1 MTTGS
6 QVNQQDLLEAKSFL
20 EKEMAVRQS
29 RENLVPYMKLMMPDM
44 VEPDNVMKSRF
55 VGGWHHDKLCHKLEL
70 LERGVIRRLI
80 VTMPPRHSKSET
92 CTRGFPSWYIGK
104 RPSSQILIAGYSETF
119 AQQEFGREIRAT
131 MSSDRYTDVFPA
143 CQMDKGGKSA
153 GFIMTT
159 AKGKMTMTGVGGAMT
174 GKGADLLVID
184 DPIKNAEQADS
195 EVERNNIWNWYMTT
209 ARTRLQPGG
218 RILIV
223 MTRWHED
230 DLIGRILDPETNSQE
245 AIDKWE
251 VLHLPAL
258 RDPDTGLACSDD
270 GKNVA
275 LWPNW
280 QPKEELLAIKQDVT
294 PRVWSALYQG
304 QPTPEDGEYFTSPM
318 IKEYHPY
325 QLPDENDLRKYM
337 AMDLAVSY
345 EAKRDASCILTVGVD
360 AEDNIWVLDAIWER
374 KAADDIVESAVM
386 AMDVHKPLIVWGEK
400 GQISKSIGP
409 FMRKRMNE
417 LNIHAYIEEETPA
430 VDKQVR
436 SRSIRAR
443 MSMGKVLFPK
453 DAHWFSDAKTEMLK
467 FPNGRHDDFVDALS
481 WIGLGLEREIG
492 HKPIK
497 DVEQEKVGTI
507 AWIKK
512 QSELER
518 NMHLNED
525 LEF

>member
-1 MTTGS
+1 MTA
-6 QVNQQDLLEAKSFL
+6 QDELQEAKNLL
-20 EKEMAVRQS
+20 EKELAVRQS
-29 RENLVPYMKLMMPDM
+29 RQNLVPYMKLMMPDITD
-44 VEPDNVMKSRF
+44 PDDVTKSRF
-55 VGGWHHDKLCHKLEL
+55 VGGWHHDKLCKKLEL
-70 LERGVIRRLI
+70 LEKGVIRRLI

-92 CTRGFPSWYIGK
+92 CTRGFPSWYVGK
-104 RPSSQILIAGYSETF
+104 RPQSQVLIAGYSETF
-119 AQQEFGREIRAT
+119 AQQEFGREIRST
-131 MSSDRYTDVFPA
+131 MGSQRYAEVFPA

-159 AKGKMTMTGVGGAMT
+159 VGGKMTMTGVGGGMT

-230 DLIGRILDPETNSQE
+230 DLIGRILDTETNSQA

-258 RDPDTGLACSDD
+258 RDPETGMASS
-270 GKNVA
+270 NAETSMA

-280 QPKEELLAIKQDVT
+280 QPKEELLAIREDVT

-304 QPTPEDGEYFTSPM
+304 QPTPEDGEYFTAQM
-318 IKEYHPY
+318 IKEYYPY
-325 QLPDENDLRKYM
+325 QLPPKEELRIYM

-360 AEDNIWVLDAIWER
+360 SEDNIWILDAVWER
-374 KAADDIVESAVM
+374 KAADDIVEAAIG
-386 AMDVHKPLIVWGEK
+386 AMRDHNPLIVWGEK

-409 FMRKRMNE
+409 FLRKRMQE
-417 LNIHAYIEEETPA
+417 LGIYAYIEEETPT

-443 MSMGKVLFPK
+443 MSMGKVFFPK
-453 DAHWFSDAKTEMLK
+453 NAHWFSAAKTEMLK
-467 FPNGRHDDFVDALS
+467 FPNGRHDDFVDALA
-481 WIGLGLEREIG
+481 WIGLGLEREVG
-492 HKPIK
+492 HKHVKP
-497 DVEQEKVGTI
+497 VEQESVGSI
-507 AWIKK
+507 NWIKK
-512 QSELER
+512 QSAIEID
-518 NMHLNED
+518 LNGLATLD